1 MVSRNYLFCGIS
13 SHSFPNMPSTFAQLF
28 SFPGNWPGGNEYMIL
43 RSFLSFFLFF
53 FVSLIPV
60 GFCQGVGR
68 AAAGQRE
75 VGQETVA
82 TARASSRHSS
92 FQAPVTHLS
101 SCVVLTKPPYS
112 LTHVPHHHENLLSCL
127 TFVHAPSIS
136 LTPSS
141 RLTSIYWWDPHIHNS
156 LLWWNTHSIR
166 LIISAILS
174 IQFSS
179 IR

>member
-1 MVSRNYLFCGIS
+1 MVSRNYLFCEIS

-53 FVSLIPV
+53 FFFFASLIPV

-82 TARASSRHSS
+82 TARASSPYSS
-92 FQAPVTHLS
+92 FQVSVIHLS

-112 LTHVPHHHENLLSCL
+112 PTHVPVILPHLCTCSLNLPDPQLK
-127 TFVHAPSIS
+127 FD
-136 LTPSS
+136 
-141 RLTSIYWWDPHIHNS
+141 IY
-156 LLWWNTHSIR
+156 LLVRSWHTQS
-166 LIISAILS
+166 
-174 IQFSS
+174 FTVVKYP
-179 IR
+179 